1 MKSKIE
7 ILNKGGGERVV
18 LQCLV
23 HGDEIIGKLVLD
35 EVKSKIEHKQ
45 ILKEIVFIEAN
56 LEAYKQNKRFIDVD
70 LNRQMTESK
79 QKSLHSLNSNEL
91 NHEESIAV
99 NLSSI
104 LAGASYLLDIHA
116 TKSPSKPFIYSL
128 NTKKHK
134 DIISVLNVD
143 LVVLTQEGDE
153 PIGAMDEFVDSHNGV
168 GFTLEAG
175 GIGDNHYTKDM
186 VKLVMNFL
194 CKSNAISM
202 GNIDLPTIDKKI
214 VKSKYF
220 YAPSDN
226 FVFSK
231 KFKNFDLLKKGELIG
246 SFNGKKYTVDHD
258 VIILFVYPIKKNKP
272 CLVFG
277 EEI

>member
-35 EVKSKIEHKQ
+35 EVKTKIQNKQ

-70 LNRQMTESK
+70 LNRQMTQSK

-116 TKSPSKPFIYSL
+116 TSS
-128 NTKKHK
+128 
-134 DIISVLNVD
+134 
-143 LVVLTQEGDE
+143 
-153 PIGAMDEFVDSHNGV
+153 
-168 GFTLEAG
+168 
-175 GIGDNHYTKDM
+175 
-186 VKLVMNFL
+186 
-194 CKSNAISM
+194 
-202 GNIDLPTIDKKI
+202 
-214 VKSKYF
+214 
-220 YAPSDN
+220 
-226 FVFSK
+226 
-231 KFKNFDLLKKGELIG
+231 
-246 SFNGKKYTVDHD
+246 
-258 VIILFVYPIKKNKP
+258 
-272 CLVFG
+272 
-277 EEI
+277 